1 MRYAVN
7 VPNFEEYSDVRTVAA
22 LAADAEA
29 AGWDGFFVWDHLAF
43 VKAWKLRVADPW
55 ILLTAVALATERL
68 RLGPMVT
75 PLARRR
81 PWKVARET
89 VTLDRLSGGRLVLG
103 VGLGEPPT
111 DEFGSFGEPTD
122 AVVRAAMLDEGLEV
136 LTRLWSGETV
146 SFQGRHYRVEEV
158 AFQPTPVQRPRIP
171 IWVAGAW
178 PRRGRCG
185 GPPASTAAAPQARR
199 RRRAGRAGGRRRA
212 RAAGGRRPPPPGPGG
227 AVRRAAGRDH
237 PGGPGAAR
245 AMLEPLAE
253 AGMTWWQEGADPRET
268 DLATFRRR
276 VPGPARRLS
285 AGGPGKRRGS
295 APRVP

>member
-7 VPNFEEYSDVRTVAA
+7 VPNFEDYSDVRTVAA

-29 AGWDGFFVWDHLAF
+29 AGWDGFFVWDHLTF
-43 VKAWKLRVADPW
+43 VKAWRLRIADPW
-55 ILLTAVALATERL
+55 LLLAGVALATERL

-122 AVVRAAMLDEGLEV
+122 PVVRAAMLDEGLEV

-146 SFQGRHYRVEEV
+146 SFSGRHYQVDQV
-158 AFQPTPVQRPRIP
+158 AFQPTPVQQPRIP

-178 PRRGRCG
+178 PRRG
-185 GPPASTAAAPQARR
+185 PL
-199 RRRAGRAGGRRRA
+199 
-212 RAAGGRRPPPPGPGG
+212 
-227 AVRRAAGRDH
+227 RRAARFDGSCPLKLDREGELVPLD
-237 PGGPGAAR
+237 PDELRALLAVVGELRQTAGPFDLLIGGTTPEDPAAAR
-245 AMLEPLAE
+245 DVLAPLAE
-253 AGMTWWQEGADPRET
+253 AGMTWWQETVDPRQT
-268 DLATFRRR
+268 DLDAFRRR
-276 VPGPARRLS
+276 VRKGPPGA
-285 AGGPGKRRGS
+285 
-295 APRVP
+295 

>member
-7 VPNFEEYSDVRTVAA
+7 VPNFEDYSDVRTVAA

-55 ILLTAVALATERL
+55 VLLTGVALATERL

-75 PLARRR
+75 PVPRRR
-81 PWKVARET
+81 PWKLARET

-103 VGLGEPPT
+103 VGLGEPPE
-111 DEFGSFGEPTD
+111 DEYGSFGEPTD
-122 AVVRAAMLDEGLEV
+122 PVVRAAMLDEGLEV

-146 SFQGRHYRVEEV
+146 SFEGRHYRVDQV

-178 PRRGRCG
+178 PRRG
-185 GPPASTAAAPQARR
+185 PL
-199 RRRAGRAGGRRRA
+199 
-212 RAAGGRRPPPPGPGG
+212 
-227 AVRRAAGRDH
+227 RRAARFDGSCPLKVDA
-237 PGGPGAAR
+237 GGELVVLEPDDVRELRAVVDRHREDPAAPFDVMLGGTTPEDPAAAR

-253 AGMTWWQEGADPRET
+253 AGMTWWQESVDPRQT
-268 DLATFRRR
+268 DLEAFRRR
-276 VPGPARRLS
+276 VRQGPPGA
-285 AGGPGKRRGS
+285 
-295 APRVP
+295 

>member
-7 VPNFEEYSDVRTVAA
+7 VPNFEDYSDVRTVAS

-43 VKAWKLRVADPW
+43 VKALRLRIADPW
-55 ILLTAVALATERL
+55 MLLTGVALATERL

-81 PWKVARET
+81 PWKLARET

-103 VGLGEPPT
+103 VGLGEPAS

-122 AVVRAAMLDEGLEV
+122 PVVRAAMLDEGLEV

-146 SFQGRHYRVEEV
+146 SFQGRHYRVDEV
-158 AFQPTPVQRPRIP
+158 AFQPTPVQRPRVP

-178 PRRGRCG
+178 PRRG
-185 GPPASTAAAPQARR
+185 PL
-199 RRRAGRAGGRRRA
+199 
-212 RAAGGRRPPPPGPGG
+212 
-227 AVRRAAGRDH
+227 RRAARWDGSCPLKLDADGELVPLDADDLRGLLTVVGEDRVAGE
-237 PGGPGAAR
+237 PFDVLVGGVTPEDPAAAR
-245 AMLEPLAE
+245 AMLAPLAE
-253 AGMTWWQEGADPRET
+253 AGMTWWQETVDPRQTGLDE
-268 DLATFRRR
+268 FRRR
-276 VPGPARRLS
+276 VRKGPPGT
-285 AGGPGKRRGS
+285 
-295 APRVP
+295 

>member
-7 VPNFEEYSDVRTVAA
+7 VPNFEDYGDARTVAG

-43 VKAWKLRVADPW
+43 VKAWRLRIADPW
-55 ILLTAVALATERL
+55 VLLTAVALATERL

-75 PLARRR
+75 PLPRRR
-81 PWKVARET
+81 PWKLARET

-103 VGLGEPPT
+103 VGLGEPPE
-111 DEFGSFGEPTD
+111 DEYGSFGEPTD
-122 AVVRAAMLDEGLEV
+122 PVVRAAMLDEGLEV

-146 SFQGRHYRVEEV
+146 SFQGHHYRVDQV

-178 PRRGRCG
+178 PR
-185 GPPASTAAAPQARR
+185 
-199 RRRAGRAGGRRRA
+199 
-212 RAAGGRRPPPPGPGG
+212 PGPL
-227 AVRRAAGRDH
+227 RRAARFDGSCPLKVDATGELATLEPDELRQLLAVVRRHRAD
-237 PGGPGAAR
+237 PAAPFDVLLGGTTPPDSAAAR

-253 AGMTWWQEGADPRET
+253 AGMTWWQETVDPRQT

-276 VPGPARRLS
+276 VRQGPPG
-285 AGGPGKRRGS
+285 G
-295 APRVP
+295 

>member
-7 VPNFEEYSDVRTVAA
+7 VPNFEDYSDVRTVAA

-29 AGWDGFFVWDHLAF
+29 VGWDGFFVWDHLTF
-43 VKAWKLRVADPW
+43 VKAWKLRIADPW
-55 ILLTAVALATERL
+55 VLLTGVALATERL

-103 VGLGEPPT
+103 VGLGEPPE
-111 DEFGSFGEPTD
+111 DEYGSFGEPTD
-122 AVVRAAMLDEGLEV
+122 PVVRAAMLDEGLEV

-146 SFQGRHYRVEEV
+146 SFQGRHYQVDQV

-178 PRRGRCG
+178 PRP
-185 GPPASTAAAPQARR
+185 GPL
-199 RRRAGRAGGRRRA
+199 RRATRFDGSTPLKLDPGGELVPLDPDDVRGLLEVVRGHR
-212 RAAGGRRPPPPGPGG
+212 GPGQPFD
-227 AVRRAAGRDH
+227 VLV
-237 PGGPGAAR
+237 GGTTPEDPGAAR
-245 AMLEPLAE
+245 DLLEPLAE
-253 AGMTWWQEGADPRET
+253 AGTTWWQETVDPRQT
-268 DLATFRRR
+268 DLAAFTRR
-276 VPGPARRLS
+276 VRKGPPGR
-285 AGGPGKRRGS
+285 
-295 APRVP
+295 

>member
-7 VPNFEEYSDVRTVAA
+7 VPNFEDYGDARTLAG

-43 VKAWKLRVADPW
+43 VKAWRLRIADPW
-55 ILLTAVALATERL
+55 VLLTAVALATERL

-75 PLARRR
+75 PLPRRR
-81 PWKVARET
+81 PWKLARET

-103 VGLGEPPT
+103 VGLGEPPE
-111 DEFGSFGEPTD
+111 DEYGSFGEPTD
-122 AVVRAAMLDEGLEV
+122 PVVRAAMLDEGLEV

-146 SFQGRHYRVEEV
+146 SFQGRHYRVDQV

-178 PRRGRCG
+178 PR
-185 GPPASTAAAPQARR
+185 
-199 RRRAGRAGGRRRA
+199 
-212 RAAGGRRPPPPGPGG
+212 PGPL
-227 AVRRAAGRDH
+227 RRAARFDGSCPLKVDATGELATLEPDELRQLLAVVRRHRAD
-237 PGGPGAAR
+237 PAAPFDVLLGGTTPPDPAAAR

-253 AGMTWWQEGADPRET
+253 AGMTWWQETVDPRQT

-276 VPGPARRLS
+276 VRQGPPG
-285 AGGPGKRRGS
+285 G
-295 APRVP
+295 

>member
-7 VPNFEEYSDVRTVAA
+7 VPNFEDYGDARTVAG

-43 VKAWKLRVADPW
+43 VKAWRLRIADPW
-55 ILLTAVALATERL
+55 MLLTAVALATERL

-75 PLARRR
+75 PLPRRR
-81 PWKVARET
+81 PWKLARET

-103 VGLGEPPT
+103 VGLGEPPE
-111 DEFGSFGEPTD
+111 DEYGSFGEPTD
-122 AVVRAAMLDEGLEV
+122 PVVRAAMLDEGLEV

-146 SFQGRHYRVEEV
+146 SFEGRHYRVDQV

-178 PRRGRCG
+178 PR
-185 GPPASTAAAPQARR
+185 
-199 RRRAGRAGGRRRA
+199 
-212 RAAGGRRPPPPGPGG
+212 PGPL
-227 AVRRAAGRDH
+227 RRAARFDGSCPLKVDATGELATLEPDELRQLLAVVRRHRAD
-237 PGGPGAAR
+237 PAAPFDVLLGGTTPPDPAAAR

-253 AGMTWWQEGADPRET
+253 AGMTWWQETVDPRQT
-268 DLATFRRR
+268 DLEAFRRR
-276 VPGPARRLS
+276 VRQGPPGR
-285 AGGPGKRRGS
+285 
-295 APRVP
+295 

>member
-7 VPNFEEYSDVRTVAA
+7 VPNFEDYGDARTVAG

-43 VKAWKLRVADPW
+43 VKAWRLRIADPW
-55 ILLTAVALATERL
+55 VLLTAVALATERL

-75 PLARRR
+75 PLPRRR
-81 PWKVARET
+81 PWKLARET

-103 VGLGEPPT
+103 VGLGEPPE
-111 DEFGSFGEPTD
+111 DEYGSFGEPTD
-122 AVVRAAMLDEGLEV
+122 PVVRAAMLDEGLEV

-146 SFQGRHYRVEEV
+146 SFQGRHYRVDQV

-178 PRRGRCG
+178 PR
-185 GPPASTAAAPQARR
+185 
-199 RRRAGRAGGRRRA
+199 
-212 RAAGGRRPPPPGPGG
+212 PGPL
-227 AVRRAAGRDH
+227 RRAARFDGSCPLKVDATGELATLEPDELRQLLAVVRRHRAD
-237 PGGPGAAR
+237 PAAPFDVLLGGATPPDPAAAR

-253 AGMTWWQEGADPRET
+253 AGMTWWQETVDPRQT

-276 VPGPARRLS
+276 VRQGPPG
-285 AGGPGKRRGS
+285 G
-295 APRVP
+295 

>member
-7 VPNFEEYSDVRTVAA
+7 VPNFEDYGDARTVAG

-43 VKAWKLRVADPW
+43 VKAWRLRIADPW
-55 ILLTAVALATERL
+55 VLLTAVALATERL

-75 PLARRR
+75 PLPRRR
-81 PWKVARET
+81 PWKLARET

-103 VGLGEPPT
+103 VGLGEPPE
-111 DEFGSFGEPTD
+111 DEYGSFGEPTD
-122 AVVRAAMLDEGLEV
+122 PVVRAAMLDEGLEV

-146 SFQGRHYRVEEV
+146 SFQGRHYRVDQV

-178 PRRGRCG
+178 PR
-185 GPPASTAAAPQARR
+185 
-199 RRRAGRAGGRRRA
+199 
-212 RAAGGRRPPPPGPGG
+212 PGPL
-227 AVRRAAGRDH
+227 RRAARFDGSCPLKVDATGELATLEPDELRQLLAVVRRHRAD
-237 PGGPGAAR
+237 PAAPFDVLLGGTTPPDPAAAR

-253 AGMTWWQEGADPRET
+253 AGMTWWQETVDPRQT

-276 VPGPARRLS
+276 VRQGAPG
-285 AGGPGKRRGS
+285 G
-295 APRVP
+295 

>member
-7 VPNFEEYSDVRTVAA
+7 VPNFEDYSDVRTVAG

-55 ILLTAVALATERL
+55 MLLTGVALATERL

-75 PLARRR
+75 PVPRRR
-81 PWKVARET
+81 PWKLARET

-103 VGLGEPPT
+103 VGLGEPPE
-111 DEFGSFGEPTD
+111 DEYGSFGEPTD
-122 AVVRAAMLDEGLEV
+122 PVVRAAMLDEGLEV

-146 SFQGRHYRVEEV
+146 SFEGRHYRVEEV
-158 AFQPTPVQRPRIP
+158 AFQPTPVQQPRIP

-178 PRRGRCG
+178 PRRG
-185 GPPASTAAAPQARR
+185 PL
-199 RRRAGRAGGRRRA
+199 
-212 RAAGGRRPPPPGPGG
+212 
-227 AVRRAAGRDH
+227 RRAARFDGSCPLKVDAGGELVVLE
-237 PGGPGAAR
+237 PGDVRELRAVVDRHREDPAAPFDVMLGGATPEDPAAAR

-253 AGMTWWQEGADPRET
+253 AGVTWWQETADPRET
-268 DLATFRRR
+268 DLDTFRARIR
-276 VPGPARRLS
+276 KGPPG
-285 AGGPGKRRGS
+285 G
-295 APRVP
+295 

>member
-7 VPNFEEYSDVRTVAA
+7 VPNFEDYGDVRTVAA

-43 VKAWKLRVADPW
+43 VKAWKLRIADPW
-55 ILLTAVALATERL
+55 MLLAGVAMATERL

-103 VGLGEPPT
+103 VGLGEPPE
-111 DEFGSFGEPTD
+111 DEYGTFGEPTD

-146 SFQGRHYRVEEV
+146 SFQGRHYQVDQV
-158 AFQPTPVQRPRIP
+158 AFQPTPVQQPRIP

-178 PRRGRCG
+178 PR
-185 GPPASTAAAPQARR
+185 
-199 RRRAGRAGGRRRA
+199 
-212 RAAGGRRPPPPGPGG
+212 PGPL
-227 AVRRAAGRDH
+227 RRAARFDGSFPLKVDRHGELVRLDADDLRELLAIIRAQREH
-237 PGGPGAAR
+237 TGPFDVMLGGTTPDDPTAAR
-245 AMLEPLAE
+245 DVIEPLVE
-253 AGMTWWQEGADPRET
+253 AGMTWWSETIDPRQGDLET
-268 DLATFRRR
+268 WRRR
-276 VPGPARRLS
+276 VRQGPPG
-285 AGGPGKRRGS
+285 G
-295 APRVP
+295 